1 MVAGSRHP
9 WLLLAGFLLVVVGG
23 GLAIGAFTRPDA
35 WYAAL
40 AKPSFN
46 PPNWLFG
53 PVWTTLYAMIAV
65 AGWRVW
71 IRDRTGPWAMAWW
84 ILQLGL
90 NFAWSPLFFGAH
102 RIDLALVVI
111 VLLLASI
118 VGFIAQTWKAD
129 RVAALLFLPYAA
141 WVSFASLL
149 NAALWRLNPQA

>member
-1 MVAGSRHP
+1 VVAGSRHP
-9 WLLLAGFLLVVVGG
+9 WLSLAGFLVVVVGG
-23 GLAIGAFTRPDA
+23 GLAIGAVTRPDA

-65 AGWRVW
+65 AGWRLW
-71 IRDRTGPWAMAWW
+71 RRGGASPRAKMWW
-84 ILQLGL
+84 ILQLAL

-102 RIDLALVVI
+102 RIDLALAVI
-111 VLLLASI
+111 ALLLASI
-118 VGFIAQTWKAD
+118 LAFIVATWKAD
-129 RVAALLFLPYAA
+129 RLAAFLFVPYAA
-141 WVSFASLL
+141 WVSFATLL